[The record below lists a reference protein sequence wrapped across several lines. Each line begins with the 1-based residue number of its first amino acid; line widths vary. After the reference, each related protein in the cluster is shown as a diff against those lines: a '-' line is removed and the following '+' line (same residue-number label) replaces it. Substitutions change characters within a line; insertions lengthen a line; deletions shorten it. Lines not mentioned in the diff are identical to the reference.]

1 MRIGNVAS
9 CKYLGH
15 RGKMVPST
23 SPKEEAKMAKRNNR
37 MFGGAGV
44 VIRRPDRKGNDGNFT
59 VVETEHA
66 EEVSTLIFTLK
77 DVFEGSLDYLN
88 KYEFYGRLAD
98 AANDQLRYGDDLDA
112 LRRIIVGEACEIAA
126 EMGEHLYFAYGSNMD
141 AAQMSRRCPKSI
153 CVGTAEL
160 RDHRFELDEAGVATV
175 VNRHG
180 STVHGVL
187 WLISRTDERSLDGYE
202 GVASGCY
209 SKATLPIIDGAGRAL
224 PSLVYVSNR
233 DIHDGLTYRSG
244 YMDNIIAN
252 ARRLGFDPKYIESLE
267 AK

>member
-1 MRIGNVAS
+1 
-9 CKYLGH
+9 
-15 RGKMVPST
+15 
-23 SPKEEAKMAKRNNR
+23 MAKRNDR

-44 VIRRPDRKGNDGNFT
+44 IVRRPGRKGDDGNFT

-98 AANDQLRYGDDLDA
+98 AANDQLRYGDDIDA
-112 LRRIIVGEACEIAA
+112 LRQAIVGEACAMA
-126 EMGEHLYFAYGSNMD
+126 SEMGEHLYFAYGSNMD
-141 AAQMSRRCPKSI
+141 ADQMSRRCPKSI
-153 CVGTAEL
+153 CAGMAEL

-175 VNRHG
+175 VDGHG
-180 STVHGVL
+180 STVYGVL
-187 WLISRTDERSLDGYE
+187 WLISRSDERSLDGYE

-209 SKATLPIIDGAGRAL
+209 SKATLPIIDAVGRAL
-224 PSLVYVSNR
+224 PALVYVSNR
-233 DIHDGLTYRSG
+233 DAHDGLTYRSG

-252 ARRLGFDPKYIESLE
+252 AMRLGFDPEYIESLE